1 MSEFRIAI
9 LRPDG
14 ERVWLVP
21 GRKGTL
27 TEPGEHD
34 LIQACTA
41 AIVANLDSQREAC
54 LDGIVAQ
61 GVGMFRTEAQ
71 VRKAVAVGLRDF
83 QSSIALAV
91 EHGITEVVMA
101 MKTAV
106 LPKPK

>member
-34 LIQACTA
+34 LIQACPD
-41 AIVANLDSQREAC
+41 AIVAK
-54 LDGIVAQ
+54 
-61 GVGMFRTEAQ
+61 GVGLFRTEAQ
-71 VRKAVAVGLRDF
+71 VR
-83 QSSIALAV
+83 LAI
-91 EHGITEVVMA
+91 EQGITEVLMA